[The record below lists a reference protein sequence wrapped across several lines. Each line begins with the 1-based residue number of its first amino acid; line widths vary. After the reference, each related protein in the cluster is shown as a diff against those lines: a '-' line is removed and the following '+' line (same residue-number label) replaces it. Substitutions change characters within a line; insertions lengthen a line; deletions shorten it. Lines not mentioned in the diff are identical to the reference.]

1 VAVSVLGTGFSITDT
16 TGCTITSGTPASLI
30 INAPDVTCSIN
41 TSTGRLTGTFKV
53 GANSLGG
60 AGPIQIIVTGT
71 AAGDTPGV
79 GGIPTF
85 TVIPNL
91 VLSSISGST
100 GSNILFAGSGFTATF
115 NAAAPACAGFLPGEI
130 GGLPVGNP
138 SSCNQDVLGNVV
150 GSFTVDGAPLSGTF
164 AVTYTDKLGV
174 LTKNTPFTKTGGPIV
189 TLSELQGPVGF
200 VVTVTGSGFNVA
212 DTSVSISDA
221 AAGLFAPSP
230 FSCLVSGGTIAAAC
244 RFTVAATSG
253 GLGGL
258 GFTVTAT
265 GNTASDSSAAS
276 FLVLA
281 TLKLTPDNG
290 GRNPTAAS
298 GTLVQLTGSG
308 YLPVNAPCVAPTEAP
323 ALSAAVP
330 ALVCN
335 IDLFGVLTGQFNVLN
350 TAVPGLH
357 TFSIISAAQVPQTT
371 VSASFTVTEPTITF
385 TPTNSGSGGDTIN
398 FSGSGFSTGDA
409 GVCASFALT
418 AGTLGTPIAATPLY
432 SCNISSGGVATGSF
446 VVVGPN
452 NGAEVKTLT
461 LTGSQGDAASADFS
475 VVPKI
480 TLSPNPARVGATV
493 TVTGTNF
500 ATKTPPAAVCTI
512 SGLSVV
518 PASVVCTTDGAYDLI
533 GSSFTV
539 PVTFGELSDS
549 VTVTDFDTVTA
560 ATATLNIVPHII
572 TPTPNAGPRGS
583 TVSIT
588 GSGFAVG
595 DAGACTF
602 TGSTNLVGATIGC
615 VIGIDGTVT
624 GSFIVKDTAP
634 AAAYGANTIEVDSTV
649 GGDFGTATFTVT
661 AAIVLFPTVGRVGA
675 TVLITGSG
683 FDAADTGCAISST
696 LGGLISSPVCNVAGG
711 VMSGTFIV
719 AGVSSGLYNVTVTG
733 NLGDYGFAPFTV
745 PGASTLI
752 LSQPS
757 GPTGT
762 GISASGS
769 KYQGTTCLLT
779 SSPSGLFTSQSCT
792 LTSGTL
798 AGSFNVASGAATGTA
813 YTVTAQTNAGA
824 GDSASANF
832 AVTVGPSSTLKLTPP
847 SGPISAVISGTGAG
861 FTTDT
866 TCTLISAPA
875 GVLSSPSCTVAGG
888 NATIGFTVPLS
899 ALAGTYTLLALGNQG
914 HSAGATFQVTS
925 GPTGTLTLTPPS
937 GPINAVVS
945 GVGTGFT
952 SDATC
957 LLSSAPATILSSPSC
972 AISAAKANVGFA
984 VSPNA
989 LAGTYTIF
997 VLGSAGTSA
1006 SATFTVTAGAN
1017 PSFTLSTN
1025 PSTMTLNQ
1033 GGVGTVSVTVQSI
1046 NQFNSAVTLAAP
1058 TLPAGVS
1065 AGFSSNPVTPPAGG
1079 STISVLTLTATN
1091 TAPATTTVI
1100 TVTGT
1105 GGGVTASAGVTLIV
1119 SVTTTA
1125 TTVSTSVVTST
1136 GPWNP
1141 PSCVIAT
1148 ATFGSEAAPAVQFLR
1163 GFRDNLVLKTQAG
1176 SAFMQPFNAWYYS
1189 FSPSVAQF
1197 IANHD
1202 PVRAPV
1208 RVLLYPLLGVLDISA
1223 STYSLF
1229 SASPEFAVVIA
1240 GLIAS
1245 SLIGLV
1251 YLTPFTFLSMRAL
1264 TRRRRIR
1271 TISIAKASLLV
1282 LAAALGLLAAG
1293 ELAGSFL
1300 MLAVASSA
1308 IVLTCIIAAPTIVA
1322 LLMLRP
1328 KSQ

>member
-1 VAVSVLGTGFSITDT
+1 VAVSVSGTGFSITDS
-16 TGCTITSGTPASLI
+16 TGCTIASGTPASLI

-71 AAGDTPGV
+71 FSGDTPGV

-85 TVIPNL
+85 TVVPNL

-115 NAAAPACAGFLPGEI
+115 NAAVGCAGFLPGQI

-138 SSCNQDVLGNVV
+138 SSCNQDLLLGNVV

-174 LTKNTPFTKTGGPIV
+174 LTKNTPFTKTGGPI
-189 TLSELQGPVGF
+189 LSLSALQGKIGD
-200 VVTVTGSGFNVA
+200 VVTVTGSGFNGA
-212 DTSVSISDA
+212 DTSVSLSDA
-221 AAGLFAPSP
+221 AAGLFAP

-290 GRNPTAAS
+290 GRNPAVAS
-298 GTLVQLTGSG
+298 GTLVTLSGSG

-323 ALSAAVP
+323 ALSAAAP
-330 ALVCN
+330 VCN

-350 TAVPGLH
+350 TAIPGLH

-371 VSASFTVTEPTITF
+371 VSASFTVTVPTITF

-409 GVCASFALT
+409 GLCASFAAT
-418 AGTLGTPIAATPLY
+418 VAPLGTPIAATPPP

-446 VVVGPN
+446 VVAGPN

-461 LTGSQGDAASADFS
+461 LTGSTGDAASADFS

-480 TLSPNPARVGATV
+480 TLSPNPARVGSTV

-500 ATKTPPAAVCTI
+500 VTLGAGCFIT
-512 SGLSVV
+512 GLSVG
-518 PASVVCTTDGAYDLI
+518 AFVCNTGADYALT
-533 GSSFTV
+533 GSSLTV
-539 PVTFGELSDS
+539 LVTFAGLSDPI
-549 VTVTDFDTVTA
+549 TVTDADTITA
-560 ATATLNIVPHII
+560 ATATLNIVPHVI
-572 TPTPNAGPRGS
+572 TPTPSAGPRGS

-661 AAIVLFPTVGRVGA
+661 AAIVLFPTVGRVGT

-683 FDAADTGCAISST
+683 FDTADTGCAISST
-696 LGGLISSPVCNVAGG
+696 LGGLISSPVCTVASG

-745 PGASTLI
+745 PGASTLL

-798 AGSFNVASGAATGTA
+798 AGSFNVASGAVTGTA

-847 SGPISAVISGTGAG
+847 SGSISAVISGTGTG

-925 GPTGTLTLTPPS
+925 GPTGTLTLTPTS
-937 GPINAVVS
+937 GPINTVVS

-997 VLGSAGTSA
+997 VLGNAGTSA
-1006 SATFTVTAGAN
+1006 SAFFTVTAGAN

-1105 GGGVTASAGVTLIV
+1105 GGGVTASAGVTLII

-1271 TISIAKASLLV
+1271 TISIARASLLV
-1282 LAAALGLLAAG
+1282 LATALGLLAAG

-1300 MLAVASSA
+1300 ILAVASSA
-1308 IVLTCIIAAPTIVA
+1308 IVLTCIIAAPTVVA
-1322 LLMLRP
+1322 LLVLRP